1 MLYIMQYIDYL
12 YYIDEESGQL
22 SRIAWKQY
30 PGDYGKTFKSKIAT
44 YAKIFKEFDEADFTF
59 ILALVRSMETKNT
72 ESTVRYYIPEPKCS
86 KCGTTIEKE
95 EVSPRQLVFTRQ
107 RLVALATTPVEK

>member
-22 SRIAWKQY
+22 SRIAWKRY

-44 YAKIFKEFDEADFTF
+44 YAKILKEFDEADFTF
-59 ILALVRSMETKNT
+59 ILAMETKNT
-72 ESTVRYYIPEPKCS
+72 ESTVRYYIPETKCS